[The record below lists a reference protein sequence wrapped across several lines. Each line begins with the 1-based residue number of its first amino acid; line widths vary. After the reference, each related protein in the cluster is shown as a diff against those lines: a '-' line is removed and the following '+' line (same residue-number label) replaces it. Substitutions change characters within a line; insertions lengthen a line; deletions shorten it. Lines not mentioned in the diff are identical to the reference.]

1 MEINDYWIRV
11 EKIDMPHLSLNMTF
25 SFDASTQGIKYHKS
39 NSGVD
44 EDEAR
49 GRQGEPT
56 TNVNRSS
63 RERELGCF
71 AACVWNNVEV

>member
-1 MEINDYWIRV
+1 
-11 EKIDMPHLSLNMTF
+11 MPF
-25 SFDASTQGIKYHKS
+25 SFDASTHGIKYHKS

-44 EDEAR
+44 EDE
-49 GRQGEPT
+49 GEPT

-63 RERELGCF
+63 RERERVGGCF